1 MIPITYKIE
10 LLEPLL
16 IEEAGG
22 DENTTISADYIA
34 GSVIRGALIGRYGK
48 ICLADEKTRRL
59 FFSDQT
65 LFLNAYLENCVPTP
79 RSWFFEKGKEE
90 RIYDFAVEDGE
101 LEKPEKAS
109 VRYVSPGNYF
119 DAPQREVRIQ
129 TARNREY
136 GRARGTEA
144 KEGEFPGNV
153 YQYEP
158 LSAGQTFV
166 GQLLCREEDV
176 ETLKSCLV
184 GEFHLGS
191 GRTAG
196 YGRVNITL
204 DDKKSYG
211 VSPNN
216 NDDRGDLADGVTIVT
231 LLSDVLVRDQ
241 YGVFSADPSVLARSL
256 LPKRET
262 QGIETQSIE
271 TQGIAS
277 LQGAFIE
284 TTLIGGF
291 NRKWGLFLPQQR
303 AVAMGSVLIFENL
316 SAEQLE
322 HLKHLEKVGV
332 GERRN
337 EGFGRIAINWQTS
350 AKFNISRDDRSKE
363 IKFES
368 FTDEI
373 AKNLAKEMVK
383 RRQETLWER
392 EMLSQLHRENNFQL
406 ARKVKKSQLYRLRL
420 ELQNRINGLSKQETP
435 QEIRQQLVKYL
446 TNLGER
452 NSTKRQWSEEALE
465 WCRGIV
471 DQKMEKVPLDQKK
484 VVMGGVSASSDEC
497 TILIHNLRYLDAW
510 LERAAKLK
518 RQEGDDGNQ

>member
-1 MIPITYKIE
+1 MATITYKIE

-16 IEEAGG
+16 IAEAGG
-22 DENTTISADYIA
+22 DENTTISADYISGTA
-34 GSVIRGALIGRYGK
+34 MRGALIGRYGTINLK
-48 ICLADEKTRRL
+48 DEKTRRL

-79 RSWFFEKGKEE
+79 RSWFFEKGEE
-90 RIYDFAVEDGE
+90 EAIYDFAVEVEDEDRE
-101 LEKPEKAS
+101 LEKPEKVS
-109 VRYVSPGNYF
+109 MRYVGQGNYF

-144 KEGEFPGNV
+144 KPDEFPGNV

-158 LSAGQTFV
+158 LSAGQSFV
-166 GQLLCREEDV
+166 GQLLCRDEDV
-176 ETLKSCLV
+176 RELEKRLQ

-204 DDKKSYG
+204 YDKKSYG
-211 VSPNN
+211 VSPKND
-216 NDDRGDLADGVTIVT
+216 DDRGDLADGVTIVT

-241 YGVFSADPSVLARSL
+241 YGVFSADPNTLAHTL
-256 LPKRET
+256 LPQRET
-262 QGIETQSIE
+262 QGIE

-277 LQGAFIE
+277 LQGTFIE
-284 TTLIGGF
+284 TTLVGGF

-303 AVAMGSVLIFENL
+303 AVAMGSVLVFKDLTEAQLGRLETLVEN
-316 SAEQLE
+316 
-322 HLKHLEKVGV
+322 GV
-332 GERRN
+332 GERLN

-350 AKFNISRDDRSKE
+350 PTSLIYDKPASPPPDFTSITDATSKQ
-363 IKFES
+363 
-368 FTDEI
+368 
-373 AKNLAKEMVK
+373 LAQMMVN
-383 RRQETLWER
+383 RHQERAWER
-392 EMLSQLHRENNFQL
+392 EMLSYLHRTPDIQL
-406 ARKVKKSQLYRLRL
+406 VKKVKKSQLYRLRL

-435 QEIRQQLVKYL
+435 QEVRQQLVKYL

-465 WCRGIV
+465 WCRDIIT
-471 DQKMEKVPLDQKK
+471 QKREKVDLASIISLGQI
-484 VVMGGVSASSDEC
+484 SAESDER
-497 TILIHNLRYLDAW
+497 TILIHNLRYLDAC

-518 RQEGDDGNQ
+518 REEGENE

>member
-1 MIPITYKIE
+1 MATITYKIE

-16 IEEAGG
+16 IAEAGG
-22 DENTTISADYIA
+22 DENTTISADYISGTA
-34 GSVIRGALIGRYGK
+34 MRGALIGRYGTINLK
-48 ICLADEKTRRL
+48 DEKTRRL

-79 RSWFFEKGKEE
+79 RSWFFEKGEE
-90 RIYDFAVEDGE
+90 ETIYDFAVEDEDRE
-101 LEKPEKAS
+101 LEKPGKVS
-109 VRYVSPGNYF
+109 MRYVGQGNYF

-158 LSAGQTFV
+158 LSAGQSFV
-166 GQLLCREEDV
+166 GQLLCRDEDV
-176 ETLKSCLV
+176 RELEKRLQ

-204 DDKKSYG
+204 CDKKEYSA
-211 VSPNN
+211 SPENN
-216 NDDRGDLADGVTIVT
+216 EDQGENPIIVT
-231 LLSDVLVRDQ
+231 LMSDVLVRDQ
-241 YGVFSADPSVLARSL
+241 YGVFSADPNTLAHTL
-256 LPKRET
+256 LPQRET
-262 QGIETQSIE
+262 QGIE

-277 LQGAFIE
+277 LQGTFIE
-284 TTLIGGF
+284 TTLVGGF

-303 AVAMGSVLIFENL
+303 AVAMGSVLVFKDLTEAQLGRLETLVEN
-316 SAEQLE
+316 
-322 HLKHLEKVGV
+322 GV
-332 GERRN
+332 GERLN
-337 EGFGRIAINWQTS
+337 EGFGRIAINWQSS
-350 AKFNISRDDRSKE
+350 ATIDFRKE
-363 IKFES
+363 NKKNDAQAVEL
-368 FTDEI
+368 TDKN
-373 AKNLAKEMVK
+373 AKQLAQMMVN
-383 RRQETLWER
+383 RRQERAWEQ
-392 EMLSQLHRENNFQL
+392 EMLSHLHRSHDIQL
-406 ARKVKKSQLYRLRL
+406 VKKVKKSQLYRLRL

-435 QEIRQQLVKYL
+435 QEVRQQLVKYL

-465 WCRGIV
+465 WCRDIIT
-471 DQKMEKVPLDQKK
+471 QKREKVDLASTISLGQI
-484 VVMGGVSASSDEC
+484 SAESDER
-497 TILIHNLRYLDAW
+497 TILIHNLRYLDAC

-518 RQEGDDGNQ
+518 REEGENE